1 MGVKRAKFQ
10 DMAAEG
16 LITFDEL
23 REKLAQLD
31 ETRKV
36 AEQELSNLEYRKER
50 ISHLEQDRASLPK
63 DFTGLMPDA
72 VATLTGEVRH
82 RLYNLLRLIIVGV
95 GGY

>member
-36 AEQELSNLEYRKER
+36 AEQELNSLEYRKEP
-50 ISHLEQDRASLPK
+50 IS
-63 DFTGLMPDA
+63 
-72 VATLTGEVRH
+72 
-82 RLYNLLRLIIVGV
+82 
-95 GGY
+95 